1 MQQTQT
7 FEKHSPLPPRAPHF
21 SRLSIFKFVSSPSK
35 ILQSFPLLPQSCMYT
50 RAREHTCAGMHVLSS
65 RNVWL
70 GEGGVR
76 KRPPATE

>member
-35 ILQSFPLLPQSCMYT
+35 ILQSFPLLPQSCMYK
-50 RAREHTCAGMHVLSS
+50 RARANTHAQACMCSAAVMYGLEK
-65 RNVWL
+65 
-70 GEGGVR
+70 GE
-76 KRPPATE
+76 